1 MSKFLGIEDPKLK
14 TLGFKSVSESHKSLK
29 LMPVRYSVGKFSP
42 SSTSS
47 VRRYYLLV
55 AMEPFNLNIELRP
68 EWSSKWLPI
77 SAWRHKSIRIDDV
90 SAWVSSLVQVG
101 VLEIKRINVIV
112 LLYKQLY
119 VSVILSA
126 VLGLTWT
133 VEAWSQAEALAE
145 ANG

>member
-1 MSKFLGIEDPKLK
+1 MQ
-14 TLGFKSVSESHKSLK
+14 
-29 LMPVRYSVGKFSP
+29 
-42 SSTSS
+42 
-47 VRRYYLLV
+47 
-55 AMEPFNLNIELRP
+55 
-68 EWSSKWLPI
+68 
-77 SAWRHKSIRIDDV
+77 WRHKSIRIDDV
-90 SAWVSSLVQVG
+90 SAQVSSLVQVG

-133 VEAWSQAEALAE
+133 VEAWSQAALAE